1 VSSPEAAT
9 AFDRID
15 GRDAGRVRRRERKG
29 ARLRL
34 GAAPA
39 LALLAAAGLL
49 MVAFGNNAARL
60 DQGEAQPLFWGGLIV
75 IYMPIA
81 LRLFSVSASR
91 EERIAL
97 SVLLGGALYLVKVVY
112 EPTGF
117 ALHDELATWR
127 QTSDLILSGH
137 PFSEN
142 PIVSGYAGFPGLEL
156 LTAALSQL
164 ADLRIF
170 LSGTIVIGLARV
182 TLMLA
187 LFLFLERA
195 TRSSRAAGIGVALYA
210 CNPSFLYFDSQF
222 GYESLAL
229 VIAAALLLATLRWS
243 DPGGSDRDWN
253 TAGLV
258 AAMAVLAATLAVTH
272 HMTSYAM
279 AGFLGLWAL
288 VIAFSGERPARR
300 VVENGNHGIWGRFLR
315 APWIDGPGL
324 PALFMAIAAA
334 GWFVLEAGQ
343 VTTAELGDV
352 LKEAIE
358 SVINL
363 ITGESGSK
371 TLFQSAGQTNTTAAR
386 ILGVASI
393 VPLLAVIPLG
403 LLRTWRGKEPPN
415 PLWRALAVVALF
427 YPLTMLLRF
436 TQAGTETS
444 QRASEFVFLGLAF
457 VVGLLLDELPW
468 RGDRLRRL
476 RLGLGLSAL
485 TTVIFLGGFIVGESP
500 VTRQPGSFLVG
511 GETRAISPQGIAAA
525 HFAAKELPVGSRVL
539 VDRPN
544 STLVSSYGRLDRVSG
559 SIEGI
564 QVSRVFTSER
574 FDAIDQRV
582 ISNDAIDYI
591 IVDRRLTHEPPAGG
605 FYFEST
611 EPGANSYD
619 EPLGVASLRKFN
631 HVQGLS
637 RIFDNG
643 AIAIYDTSG
652 LRSE

>member
-1 VSSPEAAT
+1 
-9 AFDRID
+9 
-15 GRDAGRVRRRERKG
+15 
-29 ARLRL
+29 
-34 GAAPA
+34 
-39 LALLAAAGLL
+39 
-49 MVAFGNNAARL
+49 MVALGNNAARL
-60 DQGEAQPLFWGGLIV
+60 GLGEAQPLFWGGLVIV
-75 IYMPIA
+75 YAPIV

-91 EERIAL
+91 EERLAL
-97 SVLLGGALYLVKVVY
+97 SLMLGGALYVVKVLY

-117 ALHDELATWR
+117 TLHDELATWR

-142 PIVSGYAGFPGLEL
+142 PLVTGYAGFPGLE
-156 LTAALSQL
+156 TIAAALSRL
-164 ADLRIF
+164 GELRIF
-170 LSGTIVIGLARV
+170 LSGTIVIGLSRL

-222 GYESLAL
+222 GYESIAL
-229 VIAAALLLATLRWS
+229 PIAAALLLATLRWS
-243 DPGGSDRDWN
+243 DPARPGRDWN

-258 AAMAVLAATLAVTH
+258 ASLAILAATLAITH

-279 AGFLGLWAL
+279 IGFLGLWAL
-288 VIAFSGERPARR
+288 TIAFSDTERAWGARPATA
-300 VVENGNHGIWGRFLR
+300 WSALAAR
-315 APWIDGPGL
+315 APWIEGPGL
-324 PALFMAIAAA
+324 PALFLALAAG
-334 GWFVLEAGQ
+334 GWFVLEASH
-343 VTTAELGDV
+343 VTTTELGGVFKD
-352 LKEAIE
+352 AIE
-358 SVINL
+358 SIAHL

-393 VPLLAVIPLG
+393 LPMLVVIPLG

-415 PLWRALAVVALF
+415 PLWRALSAVALF
-427 YPLTMLLRF
+427 YPITMLLRF

-457 VVGLLLDELPW
+457 VGGLLLDELPW
-468 RGDRLRRL
+468 RGSAARRL
-476 RLGLGLSAL
+476 RLGLGLTAL
-485 TTVIFLGGFIVGESP
+485 ATVVFLGGFIVGESP
-500 VTRQPGSFLVG
+500 VTRLPGPFLVG
-511 GETRAISPQGIAAA
+511 GEARAISPQGIAAA
-525 HFAAKELPVGSRVL
+525 QFAASELPAGSRVI

-544 STLVSSYGRLDRVSG
+544 STLVSAYGHLDRVTG

-564 QVSRVFTSER
+564 TVARVFLSKR

-582 ISNDAIDYI
+582 VSNDKIEYI
-591 IVDRRLTHEPPAGG
+591 VVDRRLTHETPAGG
-605 FYFEST
+605 YYFEST
-611 EPGANSYD
+611 EPGANGYSKPID
-619 EPLGVASLRKFN
+619 VASLRKFN
-631 HVQGLS
+631 HVRGLS

-652 LRSE
+652 LRSR

>member
-1 VSSPEAAT
+1 MSSLDATARTAPRTQPGSRRPRRPPRLSLGLAPLLALVAAT
-9 AFDRID
+9 
-15 GRDAGRVRRRERKG
+15 
-29 ARLRL
+29 
-34 GAAPA
+34 
-39 LALLAAAGLL
+39 GLL

-60 DQGEAQPLFWGGLIV
+60 DLREAQPLFWGGLIV
-75 IYMPIA
+75 VYAPIV

-91 EERIAL
+91 EERMAL
-97 SVLLGGALYLVKVVY
+97 AVMLGGALYVVKVLY

-117 ALHDELATWR
+117 TLHDELATWR
-127 QTSDLILSGH
+127 QTSDLILSGQ
-137 PFSEN
+137 PLSEN
-142 PIVSGYAGFPGLEL
+142 PIVTGYAGFPGLEL
-156 LTAALSQL
+156 FTAALSQL
-164 ADLRIF
+164 GDLRIF
-170 LSGTIVIGLARV
+170 LSGTIVIGLARL
-182 TLMLA
+182 TLMAA

-195 TRSSRAAGIGVALYA
+195 AGSSRAAGIGVALYA

-243 DPGGSDRDWN
+243 DPTGAEPGWN
-253 TAGLV
+253 AAGLV
-258 AAMAVLAATLAVTH
+258 VAMGLLSATLAVTH

-288 VIAFSGERPARR
+288 TIAVGDARR
-300 VVENGNHGIWGRFLR
+300 SRR
-315 APWIDGPGL
+315 AGGGPSGPWPAVARDPWVYGPGL
-324 PALFMAIAAA
+324 PAFLLALAAG
-334 GWFVLEAGQ
+334 GWFVLEASH
-343 VTTAELGDV
+343 VTTAELGGV
-352 LKEAIE
+352 FKEAVE
-358 SVINL
+358 SIIHL
-363 ITGESGSK
+363 ITGDSGSK
-371 TLFQSAGQTNTTAAR
+371 TLFQSAGQTNTMAAR

-393 VPLLAVIPLG
+393 VPLLIMIPLG
-403 LLRTWRGKEPPN
+403 LLRTWRGKDAPN
-415 PLWRALAVVALF
+415 PLWRALAIIALF

-444 QRASEFVFLGLAF
+444 QRASEFVFLGIAF
-457 VVGLLLDELPW
+457 VGGLLLDELPW
-468 RGDRLRRL
+468 RGDRARRL
-476 RLGLGLSAL
+476 RLGLALTAL

-511 GETRAISPQGIAAA
+511 GETRAITPQGVAAA
-525 HFAAKELPVGSRVL
+525 QFAAERLPAGSRVL

-544 STLVSSYGRLDRVSG
+544 STLVSSYGHLDRVSG

-564 QVSRVFTSER
+564 SVSRVFTSER

-591 IVDRRLTHEPPAGG
+591 VVDRRLTRETPAGG

-611 EPGANSYD
+611 EPGANSYE

-637 RIFDNG
+637 RVFDNG

-652 LRSE
+652 LRSK